1 MTISWAEILALEVK
15 VKTVVVVWGGVG
27 WGDSESKASQEVGRF
42 GCAKTFV
49 QCIGKFTDAL
59 EE

>member
-1 MTISWAEILALEVK
+1 MVGG
-15 VKTVVVVWGGVG
+15 WGGG
-27 WGDSESKASQEVGRF
+27 GDIDSKTSQKVGRF

-59 EE
+59 EESN

>member
-1 MTISWAEILALEVK
+1 MGWGVGN
-15 VKTVVVVWGGVG
+15 VGCGGGGVG
-27 WGDSESKASQEVGRF
+27 RDIDSKASQEVGRF

-59 EE
+59 EESN

>member
-1 MTISWAEILALEVK
+1 MG
-15 VKTVVVVWGGVG
+15 WGGG
-27 WGDSESKASQEVGRF
+27 GGNIDSKASQKVGRF

-49 QCIGKFTDAL
+49 QCIGKLTDAL